1 MRAFPLS
8 YGVDFAE
15 NSTGKLIPLLVIK
28 EKKAPSYP
36 IAIDVKDLSFSY
48 GKTEVLSSI
57 SLQILQN
64 QVTSFIGPS
73 GCGKSTL
80 LRCFNRMNELIEH
93 AKITQGSVLINE
105 LDIYEKSVDPI
116 ELRKRI
122 GMVFQN
128 SNPFPKTIYQNVSY
142 GLKIQGFKNKRKI
155 DEIVEDSLQKAALWD
170 EVKDRLNENAYELS
184 GGQQQRLCIA
194 RTLAVQPEIILMDE
208 PCSSLDPVATARVE
222 ELIFNLKQDYTIV
235 IVTHNMQQAGRI
247 SDLTAFFYLGKL
259 IEFDETKK
267 IFINPKMQQTEDYI
281 SGKFG

>member
-1 MRAFPLS
+1 M
-8 YGVDFAE
+8 
-15 NSTGKLIPLLVIK
+15 IK
-28 EKKAPSYP
+28 EKKGPSYP

>member
-1 MRAFPLS
+1 M
-8 YGVDFAE
+8 
-15 NSTGKLIPLLVIK
+15 IK
-28 EKKAPSYP
+28 EIKAPSYP
-36 IAIDVKDLSFSY
+36 IAIDVKNLSFSY

-222 ELIFNLKQDYTIV
+222 ELIFNLKRDYTIV

>member
-1 MRAFPLS
+1 M
-8 YGVDFAE
+8 
-15 NSTGKLIPLLVIK
+15 IK

-222 ELIFNLKQDYTIV
+222 ELIFNLKRDYTIV

-247 SDLTAFFYLGKL
+247 SDLTAFF
-259 IEFDETKK
+259 IWV
-267 IFINPKMQQTEDYI
+267 N
-281 SGKFG
+281 

>member
-1 MRAFPLS
+1 
-8 YGVDFAE
+8 
-15 NSTGKLIPLLVIK
+15 
-28 EKKAPSYP
+28 
-36 IAIDVKDLSFSY
+36 
-48 GKTEVLSSI
+48 
-57 SLQILQN
+57 
-64 QVTSFIGPS
+64 
-73 GCGKSTL
+73 
-80 LRCFNRMNELIEH
+80 MNELIEH

-222 ELIFNLKQDYTIV
+222 ELIFNLKRDYTIV

-247 SDLTAFFYLGKL
+247 SDITAFFYLGKL

>member
-1 MRAFPLS
+1 M
-8 YGVDFAE
+8 
-15 NSTGKLIPLLVIK
+15 IK
-28 EKKAPSYP
+28 GKKAFTYP
-36 IAIDVKDLSFSY
+36 VAIDVKDLSFSY

-105 LDIYEKSVDPI
+105 LDIYEKSIDPI

-128 SNPFPKTIYQNVSY
+128 SNPFPKTIYQNVAY
-142 GLKIQGFKNKRKI
+142 GLKIQGVKSKRKI
-155 DEIVEDSLQKAALWD
+155 DEIVENSLIQAALWD
-170 EVKDRLNENAYELS
+170 EVKDRLNANAYELS

-194 RTLAVQPEIILMDE
+194 RTLAVEPEIILMDE

-222 ELIFNLKQDYTIV
+222 ELIFNLKQNYTIV

-267 IFINPKMQQTEDYI
+267 IFINPKMKQTEDYI
-281 SGKFG
+281 CGKFG

>member
-1 MRAFPLS
+1 M
-8 YGVDFAE
+8 
-15 NSTGKLIPLLVIK
+15 IK

>member
-1 MRAFPLS
+1 MI
-8 YGVDFAE
+8 
-15 NSTGKLIPLLVIK
+15 N
-28 EKKAPSYP
+28 EKKAFTYP
-36 IAIDVKDLSFSY
+36 VAIDVKDLSFSY

-105 LDIYEKSVDPI
+105 LDIYEKSIDPI

-128 SNPFPKTIYQNVSY
+128 SNPFPKTIYQNVAY
-142 GLKIQGFKNKRKI
+142 GLKIQGLKNKRKI

-222 ELIFNLKQDYTIV
+222 ELIFNLKQEYTIV

>member
-1 MRAFPLS
+1 M
-8 YGVDFAE
+8 
-15 NSTGKLIPLLVIK
+15 IK
-28 EKKAPSYP
+28 EKKGPSYP

-142 GLKIQGFKNKRKI
+142 GLKIQGFQNKRKI

>member
-1 MRAFPLS
+1 M
-8 YGVDFAE
+8 
-15 NSTGKLIPLLVIK
+15 IK

-48 GKTEVLSSI
+48 WKTEVLSSI

>member
-1 MRAFPLS
+1 
-8 YGVDFAE
+8 
-15 NSTGKLIPLLVIK
+15 
-28 EKKAPSYP
+28 
-36 IAIDVKDLSFSY
+36 
-48 GKTEVLSSI
+48 
-57 SLQILQN
+57 
-64 QVTSFIGPS
+64 
-73 GCGKSTL
+73 
-80 LRCFNRMNELIEH
+80 MNELIEH

-105 LDIYEKSVDPI
+105 LDIYEKSVDLI

-222 ELIFNLKQDYTIV
+222 ELIFNLKRDYTIV

>member
-1 MRAFPLS
+1 
-8 YGVDFAE
+8 
-15 NSTGKLIPLLVIK
+15 
-28 EKKAPSYP
+28 
-36 IAIDVKDLSFSY
+36 
-48 GKTEVLSSI
+48 
-57 SLQILQN
+57 
-64 QVTSFIGPS
+64 
-73 GCGKSTL
+73 
-80 LRCFNRMNELIEH
+80 
-93 AKITQGSVLINE
+93 
-105 LDIYEKSVDPI
+105 
-116 ELRKRI
+116 
-122 GMVFQN
+122 MVFQN

>member
-1 MRAFPLS
+1 
-8 YGVDFAE
+8 
-15 NSTGKLIPLLVIK
+15 
-28 EKKAPSYP
+28 
-36 IAIDVKDLSFSY
+36 
-48 GKTEVLSSI
+48 
-57 SLQILQN
+57 
-64 QVTSFIGPS
+64 
-73 GCGKSTL
+73 
-80 LRCFNRMNELIEH
+80 MNELIEH

-222 ELIFNLKQDYTIV
+222 ELIFNLKRDYTII
-235 IVTHNMQQAGRI
+235 IVTHNMQQALRV
-247 SDLTAFFYLGKL
+247 SDMTAFFNAIEYEDGDGGKVGYLA
-259 IEFDETKK
+259 EFNSTKK
-267 IFINPKMQQTEDYI
+267 IFNSPKEKTTQEYI

>member
-1 MRAFPLS
+1 M
-8 YGVDFAE
+8 
-15 NSTGKLIPLLVIK
+15 IK
-28 EKKAPSYP
+28 EKKAFTYP
-36 IAIDVKDLSFSY
+36 VAIDVKDLSFSY

-105 LDIYEKSVDPI
+105 LDIYEKSIDPI

-128 SNPFPKTIYQNVSY
+128 SNPFPKTIYQNVAY
-142 GLKIQGFKNKRKI
+142 GLKIQGVKSKRKI
-155 DEIVEDSLQKAALWD
+155 DEIVENSLIQAALWD
-170 EVKDRLNENAYELS
+170 EVKDRLNANAYELS

-194 RTLAVQPEIILMDE
+194 RTLAVEPEIILMDE

-222 ELIFNLKQDYTIV
+222 ELIFNLSLI
-235 IVTHNMQQAGRI
+235 HI
-247 SDLTAFFYLGKL
+247 SEPTRPL
-259 IEFDETKK
+259 
-267 IFINPKMQQTEDYI
+267 
-281 SGKFG
+281 

>member
-1 MRAFPLS
+1 
-8 YGVDFAE
+8 
-15 NSTGKLIPLLVIK
+15 
-28 EKKAPSYP
+28 
-36 IAIDVKDLSFSY
+36 
-48 GKTEVLSSI
+48 
-57 SLQILQN
+57 
-64 QVTSFIGPS
+64 
-73 GCGKSTL
+73 
-80 LRCFNRMNELIEH
+80 MNELIEH

-128 SNPFPKTIYQNVSY
+128 SNPFPKTIYQNVAY
-142 GLKIQGFKNKRKI
+142 GLKIQGLKNKRKI

-222 ELIFNLKQDYTIV
+222 ELIFNLKRDYTIV

>member
-1 MRAFPLS
+1 M
-8 YGVDFAE
+8 
-15 NSTGKLIPLLVIK
+15 IK

-194 RTLAVQPEIILMDE
+194 RTLAVQPELILMDE

>member
-1 MRAFPLS
+1 M
-8 YGVDFAE
+8 
-15 NSTGKLIPLLVIK
+15 IK
-28 EKKAPSYP
+28 EKKGPSYP

-105 LDIYEKSVDPI
+105 LDIYEKSIDPI

-142 GLKIQGFKNKRKI
+142 GLKIQGFQNKRKI

>member
-1 MRAFPLS
+1 M
-8 YGVDFAE
+8 
-15 NSTGKLIPLLVIK
+15 IK
-28 EKKAPSYP
+28 EKKAFTYP
-36 IAIDVKDLSFSY
+36 VAIDVKDLSFSY

-222 ELIFNLKQDYTIV
+222 ELIFNLKRDYTIV

>member
-1 MRAFPLS
+1 M
-8 YGVDFAE
+8 
-15 NSTGKLIPLLVIK
+15 IK

-57 SLQILQN
+57 SLEILQN

-105 LDIYEKSVDPI
+105 LDIYEKSIDPI

-222 ELIFNLKQDYTIV
+222 ELIFNLKRDYTIV

>member
-1 MRAFPLS
+1 M
-8 YGVDFAE
+8 
-15 NSTGKLIPLLVIK
+15 IK

-48 GKTEVLSSI
+48 GKAEVLSSI

>member
-1 MRAFPLS
+1 M
-8 YGVDFAE
+8 
-15 NSTGKLIPLLVIK
+15 IK
-28 EKKAPSYP
+28 EKKGPSYP
-36 IAIDVKDLSFSY
+36 IAIDVKNLSFSY

-222 ELIFNLKQDYTIV
+222 ELIFNLKRDYTIV

>member
-1 MRAFPLS
+1 
-8 YGVDFAE
+8 
-15 NSTGKLIPLLVIK
+15 VIK

-222 ELIFNLKQDYTIV
+222 ELIFNLKRDYTIV

>member
-1 MRAFPLS
+1 M
-8 YGVDFAE
+8 
-15 NSTGKLIPLLVIK
+15 IK
-28 EKKAPSYP
+28 EKKAFTYP
-36 IAIDVKDLSFSY
+36 VAIDVKDLSFSY

-105 LDIYEKSVDPI
+105 LDIYEKSIDPI

-128 SNPFPKTIYQNVSY
+128 SNPFPKTIYQNVAY
-142 GLKIQGFKNKRKI
+142 GLKIQGLKNKRKI
-155 DEIVEDSLQKAALWD
+155 DEIVEDSQQKAALWD

-222 ELIFNLKQDYTIV
+222 ELIFNLKQEYTIV